1 VRLPFV
7 RACAAALLSV
17 AFAGSASTQSTAS
30 FPSQMVRIVV
40 PFSAGSMSDIFAREL
55 ADKLNRKWNQT
66 VIVENRPGIAGTAA
80 TAKAPADGHTLLLVS
95 NGHVILNALNANLTF
110 DAVKDFQGV
119 SKIADMPILVVI
131 PNELA
136 AKSLKQFVALAK
148 SRPGEMGYSS
158 AGLGSTSNI
167 AAEQFLRSQGLKMV
181 HVPYR
186 GAPEAYTSVVRGDT
200 QAFFTPPG
208 VGEDLVLSGKV
219 RAIAV
224 SGPKRLPK
232 FPDVPTFAEAGFSE
246 ASYEAW
252 FGLLVPAGV
261 PADIL
266 AKLNRD
272 IADVMAM
279 PDIQRRLAEQGVTA
293 STSSSAAFSEML
305 RGDAERYGSMFDR
318 QPN

>member
-1 VRLPFV
+1 VHLPFV
-7 RACAAALLSV
+7 RACAATLLSA
-17 AFAGSASTQSTAS
+17 AFASSAHSTAS

-40 PFSAGSMSDIFAREL
+40 PFSAGSMSDIFAREI

-131 PNELA
+131 PNELP
-136 AKSLKQFVALAK
+136 AKSLKEFAALVK
-148 SRPGEMGYSS
+148 SKPGEMSYSS
-158 AGLGSTSNI
+158 AGLGSTSNM

-186 GAPEAYTSVVRGDT
+186 GAPEAYTSVMRGDT

-224 SGPKRLPK
+224 SGPTRLPK

-246 ASYEAW
+246 VSYEAW

-279 PDIQRRLAEQGVTA
+279 PDIENRFAQQGVTA
-293 STSSSAAFSEML
+293 STNSTAEFSEML
-305 RGDAERYGSMFDR
+305 RADAERYGSMFDR
-318 QPN
+318 EPK

>member
-1 VRLPFV
+1 
-7 RACAAALLSV
+7 
-17 AFAGSASTQSTAS
+17 
-30 FPSQMVRIVV
+30 MVRIVV
-40 PFSAGSMSDIFAREL
+40 PFSAGSMSDIFAREI

-110 DAVKDFQGV
+110 DAVKDFQAV
-119 SKIADMPILVVI
+119 SKIADMPVLVVI
-131 PNELA
+131 PNELS
-136 AKSLKQFVALAK
+136 AKSLKEFAALAK
-148 SRPGEMGYSS
+148 SKPGEMSYSS
-158 AGLGSTSNI
+158 AGLGSTSNM

-186 GAPEAYTSVVRGDT
+186 GAPEAYTSVMRGDT

-219 RAIAV
+219 RAVAV

-232 FPDVPTFAEAGFSE
+232 FPDVPTFAEAGFSA

-279 PDIQRRLAEQGVTA
+279 PDIQSRFAEQGVTA
-293 STSSSAAFSEML
+293 STDSTAAFSEML
-305 RGDAERYGSMFDR
+305 RADAERYGNMFDR
-318 QPN
+318 QAK